1 MFGAAIMRFIQ
12 DLTPETIRVL
22 TRIQKHSHYPRVRQR
37 AHCILLSFRGY
48 SIQQMQDIF
57 QVNRVTIYNWL
68 NAWESRCLPGLY
80 DKKGRGRPPLLAPE
94 QKEQIR
100 QWVKMFPKN
109 INKIRLLVKK
119 EFDIVISKQTIKRIL
134 KPLHFSWHR
143 IRRKVKGKPDPD
155 AYQQKKEELELLK
168 LLEELGLI
176 DLFYFDESG
185 FCLVPYMSY
194 AWQEQGDPIVV
205 ESSKSQ
211 RLNILGFMSRQ
222 NELQAYSIEGS
233 VTSDI
238 VIDCIDKFCQTVT
251 KWTVVVMDNAGI
263 HKSKAFETK
272 QGEWK
277 KHQVELFFLPPY
289 SPELNLI
296 EILWRFVKYEWIDF
310 HAYASW
316 KTFVEHIETVLA
328 GFGEKYKINFG

>member
-1 MFGAAIMRFIQ
+1 MRFIQ
-12 DLTPETIRVL
+12 DLTPETISLL
-22 TRIQKHSHYPRVRQR
+22 TRIQKQSQYPRVRQR

-48 SIQQMQDIF
+48 SIKQIQDIF

-68 NAWESRCLPGLY
+68 NAWESSCFPGLY
-80 DKKGRGRPPLLAPE
+80 DKKGRGRPPIFAPE
-94 QKEQIR
+94 QKAQIR

-109 INKIRLLVKK
+109 INKIRLLVKE
-119 EFDIVISKQTIKRIL
+119 EFDIIISKQTIKRIL
-134 KPLHFSWHR
+134 KPLNFSWHR
-143 IRRKVKGKPDPD
+143 IRLKVKGQPDPD
-155 AYQQKKEELELLK
+155 EYQQKKDELELLK
-168 LLEELGLI
+168 LLEDLGVI

-194 AWQEQGDPIVV
+194 AWQEKGAPIIV
-205 ESSKSQ
+205 ESSKSK

-233 VTSDI
+233 VNSDI
-238 VIDCIDKFCQTVT
+238 VIDCVDKFCQTVT

-263 HKSKAFETK
+263 HKSKAFEAKQVEWTK
-272 QGEWK
+272 QN
-277 KHQVELFFLPPY
+277 VELFFLPPY

-310 HAYASW
+310 NAYASW